1 MSGND
6 SRFDKVFSDPR
17 FMVAPKKVSKVKIDS
32 RFKTMFKE
40 KDFNVVAKVDKYGK
54 RIDKKDN
61 HALQNYYTKDKSD
74 EESGPSDDNEDANP
88 GKKFYDSDGN
98 FNWKGESSS
107 GSDEDEEKSAE
118 PVPKKKNLSD
128 ESSDG
133 EQENYDSASYSD
145 DVSGVWSLHSN
156 NEDAQDAAV

>member
-61 HALQNYYTKDKSD
+61 HALQNYYTKEKSD
-74 EESGPSDDNEDANP
+74 EEEDSSDEDEDP

-98 FNWKGESSS
+98 FNWQGESS
-107 GSDEDEEKSAE
+107 GSDSEEEKSIE
-118 PVPKKKNLSD
+118 LKPNKKNLSD
-128 ESSDG
+128 QSSDG
-133 EQENYDSASYSD
+133 D
-145 DVSGVWSLHSN
+145 
-156 NEDAQDAAV
+156 